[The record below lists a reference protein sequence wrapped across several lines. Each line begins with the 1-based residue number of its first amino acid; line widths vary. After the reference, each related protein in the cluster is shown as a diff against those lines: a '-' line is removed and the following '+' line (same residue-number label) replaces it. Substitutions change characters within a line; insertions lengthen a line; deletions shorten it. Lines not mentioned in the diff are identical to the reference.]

1 MHGRRRTDL
10 PVLSE
15 AKQEAQR
22 QKVKQA
28 FELLDRLLAQRT
40 SAIPPPGILS
50 STRKLIEFNPELCA
64 IWSYRRRILTQLSEL
79 RQWATGS
86 TGSSPSLSDCRNG
99 NTKKLQ
105 TGASG
110 EEASEGA
117 SSCSSSPCSFCQRD
131 HQLSELLRDELEL
144 TTSLLA
150 KGDSKAYCLWLHRS
164 WTLARL
170 AAHEYARHRHH
181 LPHGSSVNNFEKKK
195 EADQQ
200 QQQGEEHRDGCCRC
214 CFAPCLASAP
224 AAKNRRRP
232 LCGLD
237 GALEL
242 LQEELQSCQKMMQ
255 EVDGRNF
262 HCWQHRSMV
271 VVWHSAFLLHKKTQ
285 QCTKGKQRGSD
296 RSRLDREIHNYEYL
310 AP

>member
-15 AKQEAQR
+15 AKREAQR

-28 FELLDRLLAQRT
+28 FKLLDGLLAQRT
-40 SAIPPPGILS
+40 SAIPSPGILC

-64 IWSYRRRILTQLSEL
+64 IWNFRRQILTQLSEL
-79 RQWATGS
+79 RLCATGS
-86 TGSSPSLSDCRNG
+86 TGPSPSLSDRRNV
-99 NTKKLQ
+99 NTDELQ
-105 TGASG
+105 AGASG
-110 EEASEGA
+110 EACEGA
-117 SSCSSSPCSFCQRD
+117 SNGCSSPCSFCQRD
-131 HQLSELLRDELEL
+131 HQLSELLRDELQL

-150 KGDSKAYCLWLHRS
+150 KDNSKAYCLWLHRS

-170 AAHEYARHRHH
+170 AAHEYGRHMHH
-181 LPHGSSVNNFEKKK
+181 LPHGSSERFSAGGQSTGSDFEKEKK
-195 EADQQ
+195 VDQQ
-200 QQQGEEHRDGCCRC
+200 QQQREDQHDGCCRC
-214 CFAPCLASAP
+214 SFAPCLVSASAV
-224 AAKNRRRP
+224 KNRRRP

-262 HCWQHRSMV
+262 HLWQHRSMV
-271 VVWHSAFLLHKKTQ
+271 LVWHSAFLLHKKAQ
-285 QCTKGKQRGSD
+285 QCKEEKESGSD
-296 RSRLDREIHNYEYL
+296 RSRSD
-310 AP
+310 